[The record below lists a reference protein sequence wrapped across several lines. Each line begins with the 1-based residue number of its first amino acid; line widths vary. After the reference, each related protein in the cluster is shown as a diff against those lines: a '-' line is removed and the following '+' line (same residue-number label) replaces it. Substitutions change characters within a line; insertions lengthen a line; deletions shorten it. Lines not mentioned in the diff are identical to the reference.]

1 MIPATQTQLIW
12 NKMRISQDQPEITL
26 YRGFP
31 GTGIYT
37 WSPFVTKLEA
47 RLRLAGLSY
56 RTESGSIRAAPRG
69 KVPYVTVSDTDES
82 GRNQARTMSDSGLI
96 IQDFV
101 NEAVLPDLNGD
112 LTVQEKVLD
121 SGVRALLED
130 KLYFL
135 QGYEKWIDNYYS
147 MRAHILASLPYP
159 VQVIVGHLIYRK
171 QYQVLHGQGT
181 LRYSDA
187 ERTTFKKQI
196 WEEINALLADSRLN
210 SDRKGVFW
218 VLGGQRPT
226 EADVTLFGFIVG
238 ALICTACPETQ
249 RIVRGLPVVVEY
261 AHRIHDRYFPDYE
274 LWAED

>member
-1 MIPATQTQLIW
+1 MS
-12 NKMRISQDQPEITL
+12 ISQNQPEITL

-47 RLRLAGLSY
+47 RFRFAGLSY

-69 KVPYVTVSDTDES
+69 KVPYVTVSDQNGS
-82 GRNQARTMSDSGLI
+82 GTNETRTMSDSSLI
-96 IQDFV
+96 IQAFLKEDI
-101 NEAVLPDLNGD
+101 LRDLNGD
-112 LTVQEKVLD
+112 LDVREKVLD
-121 SGVRALLED
+121 SGIRALLED

-135 QGYEKWIDNYYS
+135 QGHEKWIDNYYA

-159 VQVIVGHLIYRK
+159 LQVIVGHLIYRK

-181 LRYSDA
+181 LRYSDE

-196 WEEINALLADSRLN
+196 WEEINTLLEDSKLN
-210 SDRKGVFW
+210 SDRKGTFW

-226 EADVTLFGFIVG
+226 EADATLFGFIVG

-249 RIVRGLPVVVEY
+249 AIVRGLPVVVEY
-261 AHRIHDRYFPDYE
+261 ARRIHDKYFPDYE
-274 LWAED
+274 IWAD